1 MPMQSAAGGIRQNHR
16 RRDLSDRDIGAA
28 AAAAAGKEEEGRR
41 ADHSNR

>member
-28 AAAAAGKEEEGRR
+28 AAAGKEEEGRR